1 MDNIRLNAVSAVS
14 VSAGKLCCSANC
26 NMCSKGSSLGRL
38 RPLGLVGGLVDTT
51 HELAAAAGLAVAD
64 VSLSV
69 AGVSLSVEGVAS
81 SLAGVSSLPTS
92 TRTCLKT
99 HFQDMLED
107 ILSGH
112 VKTYFQDISQDILPG
127 HASRHSSSVPW
138 VFVGQVIHLLLSARV
153 ALQFFQISSALVGEL
168 PR

>member
-51 HELAAAAGLAVAD
+51 PAAAGLAVADTTHELAAAAGLAVAD

-92 TRTCLKT
+92 TRT
-99 HFQDMLED
+99 
-107 ILSGH
+107 
-112 VKTYFQDISQDILPG
+112 
-127 HASRHSSSVPW
+127 
-138 VFVGQVIHLLLSARV
+138 
-153 ALQFFQISSALVGEL
+153 
-168 PR
+168 

>member
-64 VSLSV
+64 TTHELAAAAGLAVADVSLSV

-92 TRTCLKT
+92 TRT
-99 HFQDMLED
+99 
-107 ILSGH
+107 
-112 VKTYFQDISQDILPG
+112 
-127 HASRHSSSVPW
+127 
-138 VFVGQVIHLLLSARV
+138 
-153 ALQFFQISSALVGEL
+153 
-168 PR
+168 